1 MILSPY
7 FFWRLLCSPNL
18 QGIDQDG
25 KLQHGVC
32 RHGRILVS
40 HFLLRTSAHV
50 RSTLS
55 YVRLRFIQID
65 KGSRDHRGLH
75 WAVSPFLSCLFLSPG
90 LLARTSLNRVPGQ
103 GSPVRRSIIGLADD
117 GSSVLESCA
126 VFLRGDEPRC
136 IIVQAPLEGTTLR
149 VLFDGQSL
157 PCSTQRFG
165 RAGNDRHTLLTIR
178 APTHEESDNSSSSDS
193 APLVGL
199 AWVVSVQKES
209 SGKSVRPTRSSRH
222 FVLSRSMQAP
232 RSSTKRKSSKLERE
246 YHSFSCPPRTL
257 RRR

>member
-1 MILSPY
+1 M
-7 FFWRLLCSPNL
+7 
-18 QGIDQDG
+18 
-25 KLQHGVC
+25 
-32 RHGRILVS
+32 
-40 HFLLRTSAHV
+40 
-50 RSTLS
+50 
-55 YVRLRFIQID
+55 
-65 KGSRDHRGLH
+65 
-75 WAVSPFLSCLFLSPG
+75 
-90 LLARTSLNRVPGQ
+90 
-103 GSPVRRSIIGLADD
+103 
-117 GSSVLESCA
+117 
-126 VFLRGDEPRC
+126 FLRGDEPRC

-199 AWVVSVQKES
+199 AWVVSVQKELLE
-209 SGKSVRPTRSSRH
+209 KRSLHSLLQVL
-222 FVLSRSMQAP
+222 VLSRSMQAP